1 MKHNDQKFVDDIS
14 WGGEGTTEEEKKKKI
29 FLHVFEDRLDMT
41 FMIFDDHF
49 FSVKSLR
56 GPRRTEGG
64 ILSIGGLIQM
74 LVIGY

>member
-1 MKHNDQKFVDDIS
+1 
-14 WGGEGTTEEEKKKKI
+14 
-29 FLHVFEDRLDMT
+29 MT

-64 ILSIGGLIQM
+64 ILSIGGPIQM
-74 LVIGY
+74 LAIGY